1 MEKSSEIIPIQ
12 TVAEILGIY
21 PQGVRD
27 KMASGELDIGYT
39 VRHKKSGRHTYRIYR
54 AKLAKY
60 LGREPDY
67 VWPEELARD
76 NRNKR

>member
-12 TVAEILGIY
+12 TVAEILGIC

-27 KMASGELDIGYT
+27 RMTDGKLNIGL
-39 VRHKKSGRHTYRIYR
+39 VLKGRGRNTYRIYR

-67 VWPEELARD
+67 VWPEELAGD
-76 NRNKR
+76 NRNKK